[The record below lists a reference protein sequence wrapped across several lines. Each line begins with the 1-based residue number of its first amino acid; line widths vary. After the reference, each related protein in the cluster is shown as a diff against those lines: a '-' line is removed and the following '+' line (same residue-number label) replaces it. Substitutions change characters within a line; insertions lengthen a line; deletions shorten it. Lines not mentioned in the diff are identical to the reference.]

1 MQAKLN
7 AGKQVAACSTLLVIK
22 FHMKGEILDSPHCAV
37 IQNQIKDE
45 VVFDNR
51 LKTVLMLK
59 EK

>member
-7 AGKQVAACSTLLVIK
+7 AGEQVAACSTLLVIK
-22 FHMKGEILDSPHCAV
+22 FHMKGEILDSSHCGV
-37 IQNQIKDE
+37 IQNQIKDQ

-51 LKTVLMLK
+51 LKTVLMQK

>member
-22 FHMKGEILDSPHCAV
+22 FHMKGEILDSSHCAV
-37 IQNQIKDE
+37 IQNQIK

-51 LKTVLMLK
+51 LKTVLMQK

>member
-7 AGKQVAACSTLLVIK
+7 AGKQVAACSRLLVIK
-22 FHMKGEILDSPHCAV
+22 FHMKGEILDSSHCVV
-37 IQNQIKDE
+37 IQNRTKDE

-51 LKTVLMLK
+51 LKTVLMQK

>member
-7 AGKQVAACSTLLVIK
+7 AGEQVAACSTLLVIK
-22 FHMKGEILDSPHCAV
+22 FHMKGEILGSSHCGV
-37 IQNQIKDE
+37 IQNQIKDQ

-51 LKTVLMLK
+51 LKTVLMQK